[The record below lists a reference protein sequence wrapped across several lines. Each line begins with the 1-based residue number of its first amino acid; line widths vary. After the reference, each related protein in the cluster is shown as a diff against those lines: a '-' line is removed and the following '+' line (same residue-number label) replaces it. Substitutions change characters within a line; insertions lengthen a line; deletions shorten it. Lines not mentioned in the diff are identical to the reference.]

1 MQHTTTARSVARRS
15 ISRFKDVIKRTG
27 LSRATICRRI
37 RAGTFPQPVD
47 CGGGL
52 LGFFDDEIDVHLENL
67 PRVTPRHGASK
78 DEPTIEAAAQ

>member
-1 MQHTTTARSVARRS
+1 MQHTITARSVTRRRS
-15 ISRFKDVIKRTG
+15 ISRFKAVQKRSG

-47 CGGGL
+47 LGGGL
-52 LGFFDDEIDVHLENL
+52 LGFYDDEIDDHLESL

-78 DEPTIEAAAQ
+78 DELTAPPAA